1 MVLFTNL
8 LKNVSIQ
15 DCENMI
21 YNWEFDDSVD
31 FAPPH
36 YRKSKYQKVEQLGK
50 QIINEAT
57 ALEYLEAFEYVEYLS
72 KYHKIDNL
80 PMMCVF
86 QTIALSML
94 KSKEAIFKW
103 IIYPNRHKI
112 WKQEFDYI
120 RELEQKVINKQLDIY
135 RYAKIIKSFN
145 NKWTIMNKDNQK
157 YGFQNHTLYWIK
169 NKQLK
174 YKMKDLI

>member
-1 MVLFTNL
+1 MT
-8 LKNVSIQ
+8 
-15 DCENMI
+15 
-21 YNWEFDDSVD
+21 NWEFDDSVD

-57 ALEYLEAFEYVEYLS
+57 ALEYLEAFEYVAYLS

-94 KSKEAIFKW
+94 KSKQAIFKW

-120 RELEQKVINKQLDIY
+120 RYV
-135 RYAKIIKSFN
+135 
-145 NKWTIMNKDNQK
+145 
-157 YGFQNHTLYWIK
+157 
-169 NKQLK
+169 
-174 YKMKDLI
+174 

>member
-1 MVLFTNL
+1 
-8 LKNVSIQ
+8 
-15 DCENMI
+15 MI

-36 YRKSKYQKVEQLGK
+36 YRKSKYQKVEQLSK

-57 ALEYLEAFEYVEYLS
+57 ALEYLEAFEYVAYLS

-103 IIYPNRHKI
+103 ITYPNRYRI

-120 RELEQKVINKQLDIY
+120 RELEQKVIDKELDIDK
-135 RYAKIIKSFN
+135 YAKIIKSFN
-145 NKWTIMNKDNQK
+145 NKWTKMNEDNQS
-157 YGFQNHTLYWIK
+157 
-169 NKQLK
+169 
-174 YKMKDLI
+174 